1 MANNISPGLNFLVA
15 AASLPWNEI
24 PLTLDDTFEIYKTSN
39 GNPVSWR
46 PGRTINTL
54 SDPGIISGTGYM
66 LNSKVGRDLVGI
78 FGPPIS
84 GGGGIVTMK

>member
-1 MANNISPGLNFLVA
+1 MDNIQPGLNFIVA
-15 AASLPWNEI
+15 TTSKTWAEI
-24 PLTLDDTFEIYKTSN
+24 PLTVDDTFEIYKTTS

-54 SDPGIISGTGYM
+54 ADPGIVSGTGYM
-66 LNSKVGRDLVGI
+66 LNSKIARDLTAY
-78 FGPPIS
+78 FGPPIT